1 MTGECCII
9 FPPMCSTHKSFDGA
23 NLSFVP
29 SPSQVTFLSSE
40 ICCVNQ
46 GLNVVLNSRVGVCIL
61 QVPLCIF

>member
-23 NLSFVP
+23 LF
-29 SPSQVTFLSSE
+29 SQSKSSHIFPP
-40 ICCVNQ
+40 ICCVNP
-46 GLNVVLNSRVGVCIL
+46 GLNVVLNSRVRVCIL